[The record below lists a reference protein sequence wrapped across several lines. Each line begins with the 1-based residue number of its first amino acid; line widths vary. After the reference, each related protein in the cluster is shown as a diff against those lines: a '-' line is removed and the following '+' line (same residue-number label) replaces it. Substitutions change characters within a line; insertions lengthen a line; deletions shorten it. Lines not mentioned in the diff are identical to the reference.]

1 MNDRR
6 FTDIHMHVVPGV
18 DDGSSTLEESLEILR
33 IAAEQGTDTVIATP
47 HSWGS
52 SHAAKSFEIL
62 RAAAEQAGVPVRLF
76 FGMEIANYDEPV
88 ESVISALRSGR
99 YATLNGTDCVLTEF
113 SPYGDTTEPEAL
125 NRLRAMLDAGFIPVI
140 AHAERYAFTTMENMA
155 EAKRMGCRIQINL
168 YSLEQERQPIIR
180 DRAQSLVRLGLADL
194 LGTDTHRL
202 RHRPPNAVSGLQWL
216 DAHCDADRALDL
228 RYRTADAL
236 LRLA

>member
-62 RAAAEQAGVPVRLF
+62 RAAAEQAGVPIRLF

-99 YATLNGTDCVLTEF
+99 YAALNGTDYVLTEF

-125 NRLRAMLDAGFIPVI
+125 SRLRAMLDAGFIPVI

-168 YSLEQERQPIIR
+168 YSLAQERDPVIR

-216 DAHCDADRALDL
+216 DTHCSEEQIADL
-228 RYRTADAL
+228 RYRTARTL
-236 LRLA
+236 LRLG